1 MARCGCGG
9 GLCNCTVQAGN
20 NVTVSGSGSAANPYV
35 VSSEVRCSDVRG
47 CLSGGP
53 GVTFNPSTGQISA
66 GLSTQAGNNLT
77 IRPDGLFVP
86 TGAATVS
93 TGCGLTGN
101 GSGSSPVRVNTATWP
116 YACSPATS
124 GGVIVCDANGVLRGE
139 PRGRISYVQNGE
151 TRNYN
156 DVLVPTSTAV
166 VPVDTFSLDV
176 TNPDPCRSAVVL
188 FEREFDVSFNL
199 PAGAGAAWGADGD
212 EMYYMRN
219 SGSSA
224 ITNIH
229 SQLTKVYQAL
239 AALGP
244 GASSTITIAV
254 ELGRGTGGANY
265 NRIQS
270 LLRAI
275 LISL

>member
-1 MARCGCGG
+1 MR
-9 GLCNCTVQAGN
+9 AGT
-20 NVTVSGSGSAANPYV
+20 NVVVSGSGSQANPYV
-35 VSSEVRCSDVRG
+35 VSATVPCEETRG
-47 CLSGGP
+47 CLSAGP
-53 GVTFNPSTGQISA
+53 GVNYDPATGVIAARVSGQS
-66 GLSTQAGNNLT
+66 GNNLAVG
-77 IRPDGLFVP
+77 PDGLYVP

-101 GSGSSPVRVNTATWP
+101 GSGSSPVRVATGTWP
-116 YACSPATS
+116 YPCSPATA

-151 TRNYN
+151 TRNYA
-156 DVLVPTSTAV
+156 DLTVPTGTAI
-166 VPVDTFSLDV
+166 VPVDSFSLTV
-176 TNPDPCRSAVVL
+176 TNPDPCRPAVVL

-239 AALGP
+239 ASLGP
-244 GASSTITIAV
+244 GATTTITIPV
-254 ELGRGTGGANY
+254 ELGRGSGGANY